1 MRKVAVGLLG
11 LALTATGLVAG
22 TAASA
27 TLQPKSPTSAPSVT
41 EPAQV
46 DHDLP
51 NPLEEKRRALRQEGL
66 SEVLSGRAK
75 PQEINGSTVVKV
87 GRSAF
92 GAAGAVSADA
102 RRTRAA
108 NTHTDQYVEL
118 KRKQSDRIF
127 VILAE
132 FGNERHPDY
141 PDKDIDP
148 DTPGPNR
155 FEGPLHNRIPAPNR
169 ALDNSTVWQPDHA
182 PEHFRQLYFGTKQ
195 GDESLKQYYEAQS
208 SGRYTVD
215 GEVTDW
221 VKVRYN
227 EARYGRSNDPEPDRD
242 PTDPPNPNDDP
253 AVCQDSTCPN
263 TWDLVRDAANQWVA
277 DQQKQGRTA
286 AQIRADMQSFD
297 QWDRYDVDGDGNFNE
312 PDGYIDHFQI
322 VHAGGDQADGD
333 PQQGE
338 DAIWS
343 HRWYAFGS
351 DVGETGPDQ
360 AKLGG
365 TEIGDT
371 GIWIGDYTVQPE
383 NGGRSVFYHEYG
395 HDLGLP
401 DDYNTGASGDNS
413 VEHWSLMAQSRV
425 SARNDQGIGTRGADL
440 GAWNKLQLGWLDYET
455 VVPAKQDPQTID
467 LGPEEYNSK
476 KAQAA
481 VVVLPKRTYAFDNGK
496 PFEGSKQFF
505 SGNDDNLNSMMT
517 RTLDFTGKSTASLS
531 MKARYTIEANYDY
544 MYFEASLDG
553 GKTFKPLPFLI
564 NGTPVTDSKG
574 RNALTGNSDTNDDD
588 ESDWVD
594 LTVPMDVAVGKV
606 VQFRF
611 RYSTDGGLSA
621 GGFYGDAI
629 TVTADGQTV
638 LSDGAEAGPGDWALN
653 GFSLVEETYT
663 RDFDNYYIAGNRS
676 YVSYDQYLKTGPYF
690 FGYADT
696 RPDYVDHYA
705 YQTGLLITYWNLRY
719 ADNNTMPY
727 DKKFNPGGHPGE
739 GRNLNIDSRPKPL
752 YNLTGNPW
760 RARVQIYDAP
770 FSLKKADSFTLHVNS
785 QPQYIRGQ
793 AAAPLFDDSK
803 QYWYPELPN
812 HGVKVPNNGV
822 KIRVLQQNGT
832 SMRIRIS

>member
-11 LALTATGLVAG
+11 LSLTATGLVVG
-22 TAASA
+22 TTASA
-27 TLQPKSPTSAPSVT
+27 APTPKLPAAAPSVG

-66 SEVLSGRAK
+66 SEVLSGKAK
-75 PQEINGSTVVKV
+75 AQKINGSTVVKV
-87 GRSAF
+87 GRSAA
-92 GAAGAVSADA
+92 GAAGAVGADA
-102 RRTRAA
+102 RAARAG
-108 NTHTDQYVEL
+108 NGQKDQYVEL
-118 KRKQSDRIF
+118 QREKSDRIF

-132 FGNERHPDY
+132 FGTERHPSY

-148 DTPGPNR
+148 DTPGPTR
-155 FEGPLHNRIPAPNR
+155 FDGPLHNQIPAPNR
-169 ALDNSTVWQPDHA
+169 AVDNSTVWQSNYGA
-182 PEHFRQLYFGTKQ
+182 EHFRQLYFGNKP

-208 SGRYTVD
+208 SGRYPVD

-221 VKVRYN
+221 VRVRYN
-227 EARYGRSNDPEPDRD
+227 EARYGRSNDPVPDPD
-242 PTDPPNPNDDP
+242 PNDPPNPDDDP
-253 AVCQDSTCPN
+253 AVCQDTTCPN
-263 TWDLVRDAANQWVA
+263 TWALVRDAANQWVA
-277 DQQKQGRTA
+277 DQEAKGRTDAEIA
-286 AQIRADMQSFD
+286 ADVKSFD

-322 VHAGGDQADGD
+322 VHSGGDQADGD
-333 PQQGE
+333 PLQGE

-343 HRWYAFGS
+343 HRWYAYGT
-351 DVGETGPDQ
+351 DIGETGP
-360 AKLGG
+360 ANAPLGG

-401 DDYNTGASGDNS
+401 DDYNTGAAGDNS
-413 VEHWSLMAQSRV
+413 QEHWTLMAQSRV
-425 SARNDQGIGTRGADL
+425 SAKNDAGIGERGADL

-476 KAQAA
+476 KPQAA
-481 VVVLPKRTYAFDNGK
+481 VVVLPKRTYTFNNGK
-496 PFEGSKQFF
+496 PAEGARQYF
-505 SGNDDNLNSMMT
+505 SGNDDNLNTTMT
-517 RTLDFTGKSTASLS
+517 RTFDLTGKSSASLS
-531 MKARYTIEANYDY
+531 MKARYNIENNYDY

-553 GKTFKPLPFLI
+553 GKSWSALPFKI
-564 NGTPVTDSKG
+564 NGTPTTSNG
-574 RNALTGNSDTNDDD
+574 RNALTGDSDTNGDD
-588 ESDWVD
+588 EPDWVD
-594 LTVPMDVAVGKV
+594 LTVPMDVAAGKV
-606 VQFRF
+606 VQFR
-611 RYSTDGGLSA
+611 YHYITDGGVSA

-638 LSDGAEAGPGDWALN
+638 LSDGAEAGAGDWALN
-653 GFSLVEETYT
+653 GFSIVEETYT
-663 RDFDNYYIAGNRS
+663 RDFANYYIAGNRS
-676 YVSYDQYLKTGPYF
+676 YVSYDQYLKTGPYY
-690 FGYADT
+690 FGYANT

-727 DKKFNPGGHPGE
+727 DKKLNPGGHPGE

-785 QPQYIRGQ
+785 EPQHIRGQ

-812 HGVKVPNNGV
+812 HGVKVPVNGV
-822 KIRVLQQNGT
+822 KIQVLKQNGT